1 MKNRSMI
8 IERVSRW
15 MTPFIFLYGVYV
27 VLYGHLSPGG
37 GFPGGVILSSAFILI
52 LLAKGKKEALQSLPY
67 GLAKKLDALGALAFI
82 SLALLGFAFAGVF
95 FANFLQQIA
104 PGEPH
109 GVLNSGTIVLNNI
122 AIGIKVCA
130 SLFLVMLFLSILR
143 ISFDKKGPI
152 ESMEDR

>member
-1 MKNRSMI
+1 MMNRSMI

-27 VLYGHLSPGG
+27 ILYGHLSPGG
-37 GFPGGVILSSAFILI
+37 GFPGGVIMSSAFILI
-52 LLAKGKKEALQSLPY
+52 LLAKGKKQALQSLPY
-67 GLAKKLDALGALAFI
+67 GLAKKLDAIGALAFI
-82 SLALLGFAFAGVF
+82 LTALLGFMFTGVF
-95 FANFLQQIA
+95 FANFLQQLW
-104 PGEPH
+104 PGEPFR
-109 GVLNSGTIVLNNI
+109 LLSSGTIVLNNI

-143 ISFDKKGPI
+143 IPLDEKGQI